1 MKLHDLARKYKEE
14 SRGYDPTKFTEIK
27 YTDGY
32 FDYDGECFYDDDD
45 GEWSELS
52 SPKKK
57 SDISGTRMDKQSNFH
72 HPCVLVNMDIENGAS
87 EENMATE
94 RKKKEKRKSQEDGV
108 ESEQNDG
115 IEIAIEVKKKKDSI
129 SKSNV

>member
-32 FDYDGECFYDDDD
+32 FDYDGECFYDDDEV
-45 GEWSELS
+45 EWRSEE
-52 SPKKK
+52 K

-72 HPCVLVNMDIENGAS
+72 QHSGDEEKTNMEIEDGAS
-87 EENMATE
+87 EENMTIE